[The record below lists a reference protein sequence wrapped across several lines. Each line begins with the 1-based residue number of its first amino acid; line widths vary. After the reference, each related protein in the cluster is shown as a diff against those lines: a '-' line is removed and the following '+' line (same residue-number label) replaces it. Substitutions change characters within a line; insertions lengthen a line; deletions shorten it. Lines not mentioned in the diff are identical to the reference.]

1 MIGVIEVVEKQLVVA
16 PVAKPVAEG
25 GPQSTV
31 AEVVEAR
38 SASEAVPLV
47 MVKMVNSQFGSTGVG
62 VVVVVV
68 AQHGFDCSGDGQD
81 GCVVDMKHREVA
93 ESECRG
99 VVEGDTVVVGAVVDI
114 AVAVAVSKVDC

>member
-47 MVKMVNSQFGSTGVG
+47 MVKMVNSQSGSTGVG
-62 VVVVVV
+62 VVVVVVVVV
-68 AQHGFDCSGDGQD
+68 AQHGFDCSGDG
-81 GCVVDMKHREVA
+81 
-93 ESECRG
+93 
-99 VVEGDTVVVGAVVDI
+99 
-114 AVAVAVSKVDC
+114 